1 MPRACMRILA
11 GVLLACGLATPLHAE
26 DVASYPSKLIKVI
39 VPQSPGGGT
48 DVACRLIAEAAERH
62 LGQRLVVENK
72 PGAGGRIGAALV
84 ARSAPDG
91 YTLLYTPKPPLT
103 IHQHLTLKLDF
114 DPERDFAPVAIMT
127 WAPGFLI
134 VRSSFPA
141 RSVQEF
147 VAYARQNPGKVTFG
161 IQGIGAEFHVSLE
174 LLRQRA
180 GISLVAVPYAGGA
193 PAIVDL
199 LAGRLDAMILVPA
212 ATKEHIAAGRLVPL
226 ATLEAER
233 VADFPDVPTV
243 AEAGLP
249 ELTGSPWFGFVA
261 PAATPRAIID
271 KLAGVFS
278 RLQSDAALIKRL
290 GDVGYRLKVAGPD
303 ESAAIIDRER
313 REFGK
318 IAAGGR
324 LEKPN

>member
-1 MPRACMRILA
+1 
-11 GVLLACGLATPLHAE
+11 
-26 DVASYPSKLIKVI
+26 
-39 VPQSPGGGT
+39 
-48 DVACRLIAEAAERH
+48 
-62 LGQRLVVENK
+62 
-72 PGAGGRIGAALV
+72 
-84 ARSAPDG
+84 
-91 YTLLYTPKPPLT
+91 
-103 IHQHLTLKLDF
+103 
-114 DPERDFAPVAIMT
+114 
-127 WAPGFLI
+127 
-134 VRSSFPA
+134 
-141 RSVQEF
+141 
-147 VAYARQNPGKVTFG
+147 
-161 IQGIGAEFHVSLE
+161 VSLE

>member
-1 MPRACMRILA
+1 MRNASSRLL
-11 GVLLACGLATPLHAE
+11 VMTLLALGLATSARAE
-26 DVASYPSKLIKVI
+26 DAAAYPSKPIRVI

-48 DVACRLIAEAAERH
+48 DVACRLIAQAAEKL
-62 LGQRLVVENK
+62 LGQPVVVENK

-84 ARSAPDG
+84 SKAAPDG
-91 YTLLYTPKPPLT
+91 YTILYTAKPPLT
-103 IHQHLTLKLDF
+103 IQQHLKLKLDF
-114 DPERDFAPVAIMT
+114 DPGRDFAPVAIMT
-127 WAPGFLI
+127 WAPALLI

-141 RSVQEF
+141 KTVQEF
-147 VAYARQNPGKVTFG
+147 VAYAKSNPGKITFG
-161 IQGIGAEFHVSLE
+161 IQGIGAEFHISLE

-180 GISLVAVPYAGGA
+180 GINIIAVPYTGGA

-212 ATKEHIAAGRLVPL
+212 ATKEHLAAGRLVAL
-226 ATLEAER
+226 ATLEDKRAP
-233 VADFPDVPTV
+233 DFPNVPTV

-261 PAATPRAIID
+261 PAATPPAIVN

-278 RLQSDAALIKRL
+278 QLQSDAALVKRL
-290 GDVGYRLKVAGPD
+290 NDVGYTLKVTGPA
-303 ESAAIIDRER
+303 ESKALIEAER
-313 REFGK
+313 RAFGK

-324 LEKPN
+324 LDKPN